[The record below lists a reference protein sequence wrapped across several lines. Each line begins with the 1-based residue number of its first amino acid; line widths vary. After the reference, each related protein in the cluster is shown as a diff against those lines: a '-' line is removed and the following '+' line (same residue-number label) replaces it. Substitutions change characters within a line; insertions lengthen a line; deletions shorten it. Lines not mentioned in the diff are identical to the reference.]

1 MAVTERL
8 ARLWRI
14 RFCPLS
20 ERCLGVQA
28 GGVRNL
34 ACRDDRA
41 GAREWPEVSGSFPLF
56 LRLRFPIHLAGGNI
70 DPELGKGAFGTSSR
84 GGSPLIVPVPKS
96 GGLAASGCLVL
107 SARGFLGGFGHS
119 INMPM
124 GPALSKRP
132 SGWSRSRWRCSGWR
146 RSEAHCAPAR
156 SLPTAGFHFLAQHPE
171 RHIVWRGSSS
181 RRPRL

>member
-1 MAVTERL
+1 MAETQPALHLSPVKQRL
-8 ARLWRI
+8 LEAVRSRPGISARQL
-14 RFCPLS
+14 
-20 ERCLGVQA
+20 
-28 GGVRNL
+28 
-34 ACRDDRA
+34 RDT
-41 GAREWPEVSGSFPLF
+41 LF

-70 DPELGKGAFGTSSR
+70 DPELGKLGRIAGAFGTSSR

-107 SARGFLGGFGHS
+107 SARGFLGDFGHS